1 MKKWNKFLCITAVSI
16 FVFSMMISGEAFA
29 EKRIRV
35 GSNRLG
41 TSNYVQGATVADI
54 ITKYAGDIVAEAVP
68 LAGSV
73 GNVKLIEKNDKM
85 ELALPLNVDC
95 AAAIQGISGF
105 QKSLNIRCLMGNMD
119 RYYAGV
125 MARGDLP
132 YKTWEELLKAK
143 AAVRLYTQAKGAG
156 AELLASRLLECGGA
170 SYDDIKKWGGSV
182 EFTDTENIINAFKD
196 GRCDIFVLYVNKGHP
211 VVSEIALSGKMRFLE
226 LSPEQQKVLEAKY
239 SLVPDKLPAGVFKN
253 QELAVSTVMAST
265 IAIVHSSM
273 DDETAYKITKAI
285 MGHKEDMIKGHKSFN
300 DFDLKKAASPEF
312 LGGVP
317 LHPGAVQYF
326 KEIGQVK

>member
-1 MKKWNKFLCITAVSI
+1 MKKWSKLISIITMLTFALI
-16 FVFSMMISGEAFA
+16 TISSQAFA

-41 TSNYVQGATVADI
+41 TSNYVQGATAADI
-54 ITKYAGDIVAEAVP
+54 VTKYTGGIVAEAVP

-95 AAAIQGISGF
+95 AAAMRGISGF
-105 QKSLNIRCLMGNMD
+105 QKSKNIRCLLGNMD

-125 MARGDLP
+125 MVRGDLP
-132 YKTWEELLKAK
+132 YKTWEELLKANAK
-143 AAVRLYTQAKGAG
+143 IRLYTQAKGSG
-156 AELLASRLLECGGA
+156 AELLTSRLLECGEVG
-170 SYDDIKKWGGSV
+170 YDDIKKWGGSV

-196 GRCDIFVLYVNKGHP
+196 GRCDAFVLFVNKGHP
-211 VVSEIALSGKMRFLE
+211 VVSEIALTGKMKFLG
-226 LSPEQQKVLEAKY
+226 LVPEQQKLMETKY
-239 SLVPDKLPAGVFKN
+239 GLVPDKLPAGVFKN
-253 QELAVSTVMAST
+253 QDQAIPSVMAST
-265 IAIVHSSM
+265 MLIVHSSM
-273 DDETAYKITKAI
+273 DDETAYKITKSI
-285 MGHKEDMIKGHKSFN
+285 MEHKEDLTKGHKSFN

-317 LHPGAVQYF
+317 LHPGAVMYF
-326 KEIGQVK
+326 KEISQIK